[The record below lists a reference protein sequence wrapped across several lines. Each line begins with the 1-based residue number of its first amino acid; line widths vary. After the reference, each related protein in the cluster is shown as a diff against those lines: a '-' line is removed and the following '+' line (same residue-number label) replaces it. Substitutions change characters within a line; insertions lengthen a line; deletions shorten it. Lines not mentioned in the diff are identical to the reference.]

1 MELRIVLPIRT
12 DQILAVRSH
21 PEWLTEALGQLCDLS
36 GALRCSPGE
45 VGRSASIA
53 VVVED
58 ASEPPDGLGV
68 HPFAGG
74 LLGFGIDADIVEIAK
89 HCADQEIAVDW
100 AISLAA
106 SDLQEAV
113 EGILLATHIAMPGS
127 VSTMDGVVVVDGK
140 VRGQAQGAQPLIA
153 QGVDDAARRGW
164 PPIGALSIRQVHEW
178 LSKLPGFDRRTGK
191 GPVGR
196 AVAALSHLLLNETD
210 VPGDLIWAMIGL
222 EALYG
227 RDQAPVGT
235 QLMRKAELLLG
246 ARKTHKRVMKEAYR
260 FRSKLVHGEIDIP
273 FFQNDP
279 NEPDFAQFVQNNSDA
294 TLLAQAVLVAS
305 IQELIRRSEHVL
317 EFEYTIARD
326 GSGL

>member
-1 MELRIVLPIRT
+1 MGRFEGKRRELNP
-12 DQILAVRSH
+12 S
-21 PEWLTEALGQLCDLS
+21 
-36 GALRCSPGE
+36 LRKESTTQRGE
-45 VGRSASIA
+45 DGLRSA
-53 VVVED
+53 
-58 ASEPPDGLGV
+58 
-68 HPFAGG
+68 HYQ
-74 LLGFGIDADIVEIAK
+74 FGK
-89 HCADQEIAVDW
+89 F
-100 AISLAA
+100 
-106 SDLQEAV
+106 
-113 EGILLATHIAMPGS
+113 MN
-127 VSTMDGVVVVDGK
+127 
-140 VRGQAQGAQPLIA
+140 
-153 QGVDDAARRGW
+153 
-164 PPIGALSIRQVHEW
+164 
-178 LSKLPGFDRRTGK
+178 
-191 GPVGR
+191 
-196 AVAALSHLLLNETD
+196 VAALSHLLLNETD